1 MVRCRCKTL
10 GAPIISSS
18 ITLNALNPII
28 KTTAISTSQQ
38 QPSEHEPNS
47 PNEEIEQTVLTD
59 GTTTPDNISPP
70 STPSNHTSPMP
81 LTSVPIANFTRQETL
96 TLLTNLD
103 QSMKILLQ
111 QNNKKNQLRDLNI
124 ENEYVLKK
132 ITNLADVAKLE
143 KDLEVKA
150 NRLVA
155 VSIFTSIILNQDK
168 NCFAER
174 LNNSFTYVAT
184 VDHSLMKLFIHFLQD
199 FDMEKNIVMCKN

>member
-1 MVRCRCKTL
+1 MVL
-10 GAPIISSS
+10 
-18 ITLNALNPII
+18 
-28 KTTAISTSQQ
+28 
-38 QPSEHEPNS
+38 
-47 PNEEIEQTVLTD
+47 
-59 GTTTPDNISPP
+59 TTPDNISPP

-81 LTSVPIANFTRQETL
+81 LNSVPIANFTRQETL

-132 ITNLADVAKLE
+132 ITTMADVAKLE

-150 NRLVA
+150 NRLAA
-155 VSIFTSIILNQDK
+155 VSIFTSIILIQDK
-168 NCFAER
+168 NWFAER

-184 VDHSLMKLFIHFLQD
+184 VDHVRFTL
-199 FDMEKNIVMCKN
+199 